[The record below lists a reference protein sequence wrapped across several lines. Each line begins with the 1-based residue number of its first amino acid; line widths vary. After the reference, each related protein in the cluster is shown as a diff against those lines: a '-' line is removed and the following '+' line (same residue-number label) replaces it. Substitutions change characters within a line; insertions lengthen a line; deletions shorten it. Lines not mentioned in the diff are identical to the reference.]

1 LEHLPERGR
10 GLIPECVL
18 YHLSQDSTG
27 GKQNLL
33 EPFIFFLNWKKDP
46 LLMNSS
52 GSLRYTDQEI
62 IEQLRQSG
70 IDQRKSEE
78 QLFNRFAYFIREG
91 MTKHALSEDES
102 FNAYSDTLLAAI
114 ENIRNAHFEARA
126 SLKTY
131 LYQIFHN
138 KCVDL
143 LRKRTTHKNSVHR
156 PETISDKLM
165 LLSDSARSIV
175 QKLIDKADWNLL
187 KERMSQLEEKCR
199 QLLMFW
205 GENYSDKEIALLLN
219 YKTADVVKT
228 SRLRCLDRLRKL
240 YKVE

>member
-1 LEHLPERGR
+1 M
-10 GLIPECVL
+10 
-18 YHLSQDSTG
+18 DSA
-27 GKQNLL
+27 
-33 EPFIFFLNWKKDP
+33 
-46 LLMNSS
+46 
-52 GSLRYTDQEI
+52 GSIRYTDQEI
-62 IEQLRQSG
+62 IEQLRTSG
-70 IDQRKSEE
+70 IENRRSEE
-78 QLFNRFAYFIREG
+78 QLFNRYSYFIREG

-102 FNAYSDTLLAAI
+102 FSAYSDTVLAAL
-114 ENIRNAHFEARA
+114 ENIRNTHFEARA

-143 LRKRTTHKNSVHR
+143 IRKRTTNKNTVHLA
-156 PETISDKLM
+156 EAISDRLM
-165 LLSDSARSIV
+165 HISDNARSIV

-187 KERMSQLEEKCR
+187 RERLKELEEKCR

-205 GENYSDKEIALLLN
+205 ADNYSDKEIASLLN

-228 SRLRCLDRLRKL
+228 SRLRCMERLRRL

>member
-1 LEHLPERGR
+1 MA
-10 GLIPECVL
+10 
-18 YHLSQDSTG
+18 STG
-27 GKQNLL
+27 SFQ
-33 EPFIFFLNWKKDP
+33 
-46 LLMNSS
+46 
-52 GSLRYTDQEI
+52 YTDQQI

-70 IDQRKSEE
+70 TDKRRSEE

-102 FNAYSDTLLAAI
+102 FNAYSDSILAAL
-114 ENIRNAHFEARA
+114 ENISNTHFEARA

-131 LYQIFHN
+131 IYQIFHN

-143 LRKRTTHKNSVHR
+143 LRKRTTNRNSVHQA
-156 PETISDKLM
+156 ETISDRLM
-165 LLSDSARSIV
+165 LLSDTARSVV
-175 QKLIDKADWNLL
+175 QKLIDKADWNQLREKL
-187 KERMSQLEEKCR
+187 KQLEEKCR
-199 QLLMFW
+199 QLLMYW

-228 SRLRCLDRLRKL
+228 SRLRCLERLRKL

>member
-1 LEHLPERGR
+1 
-10 GLIPECVL
+10 
-18 YHLSQDSTG
+18 
-27 GKQNLL
+27 
-33 EPFIFFLNWKKDP
+33 
-46 LLMNSS
+46 MNGS
-52 GSLRYTDQEI
+52 GSIRYTDQEI

-70 IDQRKSEE
+70 IDKRRSEE
-78 QLFNRFAYFIREG
+78 ELFNRFSYFIREG

-102 FNAYSDTLLAAI
+102 FNAYSDTVLAAL
-114 ENIRNAHFEARA
+114 ENIRNTHFEARA

-143 LRKRTTHKNSVHR
+143 LRKKTTNKNSVHLS
-156 PETISDKLM
+156 ETISDRVM
-165 LLSDSARSIV
+165 HLSDSARSAV
-175 QKLIDKADWNLL
+175 QKLIDQADWKRLREKLN
-187 KERMSQLEEKCR
+187 ELEEKCR

-205 GENYSDKEIALLLN
+205 GENYSDKEIASFLQ

>member
-1 LEHLPERGR
+1 M
-10 GLIPECVL
+10 
-18 YHLSQDSTG
+18 DSTG
-27 GKQNLL
+27 S
-33 EPFIFFLNWKKDP
+33 FH
-46 LLMNSS
+46 
-52 GSLRYTDQEI
+52 YTDQEI

-70 IDQRKSEE
+70 SDQRKSEE

-102 FNAYSDTLLAAI
+102 FDAYSDTILAALQ
-114 ENIRNAHFEARA
+114 NIKGAQFEARA

-143 LRKRTTHKNSVHR
+143 LRKRTTNKNSVHR
-156 PETISDKLM
+156 PDSISERLLLISDT
-165 LLSDSARSIV
+165 ARSVV
-175 QKLIDKADWNLL
+175 QKLIDQADWKLL
-187 KERMSQLEEKCR
+187 REKLNQLEEKCR
-199 QLLMFW
+199 QLLLHW
-205 GENYSDKEIALLLN
+205 GDNYSDREIASLLQ

-228 SRLRCLDRLRKL
+228 SRLRCMERLRKL